1 MVLDI
6 FGGRP
11 DAHPPPGGRRWLLR
25 SRAAGSESPVP
36 CSSPNMADGSR
47 LRPPGERGD
56 SSAPSRTTATP
67 PRPRS
72 TAASLPS
79 HLFFFCSSTTAS
91 GSHWRSPLLPAARS
105 PQHRDPPQQRGL
117 SDSVV
122 PSFIRASAPMVTQLI
137 YTGERRREPAN
148 IQNTFNQNKQ
158 TQNESG
164 SPSRTT
170 ATHKTQLKSRPGP
183 SLASTVVT
191 PHLTLSEAPPWDS
204 RPVSG
209 AGVVHYQLLHRLA
222 PFPRLSAPP
231 PLATMLQSLMSR
243 LETYPGSKIVHLI
256 LQGLDIS
263 EQKYS
268 VEEDCEP
275 FPSVC
280 CVFQRVSRDVPSSPA
295 VIQVVIVQLVV
306 PKYLQWPRWVRG

>member
-56 SSAPSRTTATP
+56 SSAPSRTAATP

-79 HLFFFCSSTTAS
+79 HLFFFSSSTTAS

-117 SDSVV
+117 SDSVSLLPPGFRHQCNEV
-122 PSFIRASAPMVTQLI
+122 RKEGRKR
-137 YTGERRREPAN
+137 TGLARED
-148 IQNTFNQNKQ
+148 
-158 TQNESG
+158 SG
-164 SPSRTT
+164 
-170 ATHKTQLKSRPGP
+170 
-183 SLASTVVT
+183 
-191 PHLTLSEAPPWDS
+191 E
-204 RPVSG
+204 
-209 AGVVHYQLLHRLA
+209 
-222 PFPRLSAPP
+222 F
-231 PLATMLQSLMSR
+231 
-243 LETYPGSKIVHLI
+243 
-256 LQGLDIS
+256 
-263 EQKYS
+263 
-268 VEEDCEP
+268 
-275 FPSVC
+275 
-280 CVFQRVSRDVPSSPA
+280 
-295 VIQVVIVQLVV
+295 
-306 PKYLQWPRWVRG
+306 YLQINLNRCALCAS